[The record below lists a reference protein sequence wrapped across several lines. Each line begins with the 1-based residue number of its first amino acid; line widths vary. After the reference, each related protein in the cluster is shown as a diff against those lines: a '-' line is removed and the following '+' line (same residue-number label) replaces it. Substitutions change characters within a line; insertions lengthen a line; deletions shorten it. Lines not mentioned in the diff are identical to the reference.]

1 MTIHKFGHLLA
12 AIANVVATGGI
23 AAYISVEDMTP
34 AVMRWITLTGLAC
47 YVLGKAIQQVTPEE
61 ADSGEVPPS
70 KPVVQIPTAQVPEPV
85 QPTPSTPPTPRP
97 PSTP

>member
-34 AVMRWITLTGLAC
+34 SVMRWITLTGLAC

-61 ADSGEVPPS
+61 PDS
-70 KPVVQIPTAQVPEPV
+70 VVQVPTPLPVPEPV
-85 QPTPSTPPTPRP
+85 PPTPPTPRP